1 MSGMDDLHKSLGMFT
16 DGLNQLAINTGIK
29 NATDQVDSINSSM
42 TDELQKRQAKTQL
55 AQQLALHMTS
65 FGANPAAV
73 QQATGAIAPPKIDSS
88 SDAYQQAVATGDPKM
103 MSMAKQMQSFENVN
117 PMAIQGL
124 KNTGDANVAN
134 IKGQYEVKAA
144 ETRLGADQ
152 KKRLQ
157 GMVGKFNSE
166 AKPMLETF
174 SNLDNMVGLLNDK
187 TGASDTAFR
196 SNLARTIGNEKGRIP
211 IQEIQQYS
219 GSPDVASRLERFADQ
234 NINGIRFTD
243 QDRAD
248 FQQMLTN
255 KRDVQQKALTEKIQ
269 QYAGQGPGESL
280 GSEKD
285 VAAALVGSHPRMKEI
300 FNKLY
305 GDQQAASQPGSAG
318 AAGAPA
324 QPAASAP
331 STVPPGFPQGT
342 VAKTMIDPET
352 SKPFV
357 AYVTPDGKTFKPSAA
372 QQAQQQASPQQQAAQ
387 PASQEQQAAQATQ
400 AQPQRK
406 TGFNYMFSKD
416 AWAPLATVPTPAFV
430 AHAVGGTEP
439 KYDTKADSDGWYPKD
454 TYQALTAAADKVHEM
469 DKTPRRKLAEALL
482 TRIDKAAHSP
492 GTKPDELSAM
502 LKALHDMTKNAPK
515 NRTEK

>member
-1 MSGMDDLHKSLGMFT
+1 
-16 DGLNQLAINTGIK
+16 
-29 NATDQVDSINSSM
+29 
-42 TDELQKRQAKTQL
+42 
-55 AQQLALHMTS
+55 
-65 FGANPAAV
+65 
-73 QQATGAIAPPKIDSS
+73 
-88 SDAYQQAVATGDPKM
+88 
-103 MSMAKQMQSFENVN
+103 
-117 PMAIQGL
+117 
-124 KNTGDANVAN
+124 
-134 IKGQYEVKAA
+134 VKAA
-144 ETRLGADQ
+144 ERRLGADQ

-174 SNLDNMVGLLNDK
+174 SNLDNMVSLLNDK
-187 TGASDTAFR
+187 TGSGDTAFR

-219 GSPDVASRLERFADQ
+219 GSPDVASRLMRFADQ

-248 FQQMLTN
+248 FQQMLSN

-305 GDQQAASQPGSAG
+305 GDQQAASQPGT
-318 AAGAPA
+318 AGAPG
-324 QPAASAP
+324 QQAATSP
-331 STVPPGFPQGT
+331 STVPAGFPQGT

-357 AYVTPDGKTFKPSAA
+357 AYVTPDGKQFKAGAA
-372 QQAQQQASPQQQAAQ
+372 QQAAQQQQQAVSSATGCASCAPGASCASASHRGRRASITCSVKKLGHLLRLFRRQRSSRTQLAARNQ
-387 PASQEQQAAQATQ
+387 STTPKLTQ
-400 AQPQRK
+400 
-406 TGFNYMFSKD
+406 MS
-416 AWAPLATVPTPAFV
+416 
-430 AHAVGGTEP
+430 
-439 KYDTKADSDGWYPKD
+439 WYPKD

>member
-1 MSGMDDLHKSLGMFT
+1 MSGLDDLHKSLGMFQ
-16 DGLNQLAINTGIK
+16 DGLNNLAINTGIK
-29 NATDQVDSINSSM
+29 NATDQVDSLNQSTM
-42 TDELQKRQAKTQL
+42 DELQKRQAKTQL

-73 QQATGAIAPPKIDSS
+73 QQATGAIAPPKIENST
-88 SDAYQQAVATGDPKM
+88 DAYQQAIATGDKGLM
-103 MSMAKQMQSFENVN
+103 GMAKQMQSFENVN

-124 KNTGDANVAN
+124 KNTGEANVAN
-134 IKGQYEVKAA
+134 IKGGYEVKAA
-144 ETRLGADQ
+144 EARLGADQ

-174 SNLDNMVGLLNDK
+174 SNLDNMLSLLNDK
-187 TGASDTAFR
+187 TGSGDTAFR

-219 GSPDVASRLERFADQ
+219 GSPDVASRLMRFADQ

-248 FQQMLTN
+248 FQQMLSN

-305 GDQQAASQPGSAG
+305 GDQQAASQPGT
-318 AAGAPA
+318 AGAPG
-324 QPAASAP
+324 QQAATSP
-331 STVPPGFPQGT
+331 STVPAGFPQGT

-357 AYVTPDGKTFKPSAA
+357 AYVTPDGKQFKAGAA
-372 QQAQQQASPQQQAAQ
+372 QQAAQQQQQAAPQQQAAQ
-387 PASQEQQAAQATQ
+387 AAPPEQAAQ

-406 TGFNYMFSKD
+406 TGFDYMFSKE
-416 AWAPLATVPTPAFV
+416 AWAPLAAVPTPAFV

-439 KYDTKADSDGWYPKD
+439 KYDSKAESESWYPKGA
-454 TYQALTAAADKVHEM
+454 YQALISAADKVHEM

-482 TRIDKAAHSP
+482 TRIDKAAHTP

-502 LKALHDMTKNAPK
+502 LKALNDMTKNAPK